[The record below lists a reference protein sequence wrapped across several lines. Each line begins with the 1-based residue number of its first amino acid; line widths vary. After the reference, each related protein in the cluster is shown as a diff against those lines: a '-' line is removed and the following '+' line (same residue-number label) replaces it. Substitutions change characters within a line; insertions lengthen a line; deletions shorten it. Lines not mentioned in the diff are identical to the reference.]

1 MMNGALGRG
10 CRWALLAAAVTCV
23 CMSFPS
29 EVWSASEEAPLVEV
43 APVEVRGQRIENVN
57 DVKKEFARRPA
68 SNILIE
74 EKQIT
79 ESRALNLQDV
89 LQFAP
94 GVRFQS
100 RFGADEGQ
108 FQIRGTSLRNNFHHR
123 GINILI
129 NGIFFGDADG
139 FSDFESI
146 DLLAYERIEVYKG
159 ANALRYGANAIGGA
173 INFVP
178 RTGYSASQLQMRF
191 IGGSFGMVSGQ
202 VSSGKVTQ
210 PFKVGHMDATMDY
223 YVSVSANHQ
232 DGFQSNSQQSRE
244 RVNANIGLQL
254 GSHQEMRTYFLQANV
269 AERLPGALTTAQLFA
284 DRRQAGG
291 QTTPP
296 LPPPFFACVQNNQ
309 TCNWGRYY
317 NLQRIGMAY
326 RNEFAANQFLEIIP
340 YYSYQYLDHP
350 IFQTIKQDNNN
361 VGGEVRYRNANHLFG
376 RPNVFVVGVQPRYGD
391 QHQWRLVNINGNN
404 GAMTQNAHIRTTYFG
419 AYAEDQFDATE
430 ALTIVLGG
438 RWDYSGRQAN
448 IQNFGP
454 AGNPF
459 DPSIPSVL
467 TNTQQ
472 PLQHFDA
479 INPKLGFVYRTSSHA
494 QLYFNASRA
503 YEAPLNVEL
512 TSANNPDGSPNT
524 GFLNLDAQRAWQFEI
539 GHRGKAANGRYFWDI
554 TAYDLEMQKEIITN
568 LINNNNTFRN
578 ANATRHTGV
587 EAGGAVVVARGLWA
601 NGPGQEADQVTM
613 RAAYTWSL
621 FKFTDDVYGATT
633 TGGPN
638 VLIARSGNRIAGAP
652 EHSLAYEVRYDHP
665 KGWWVAPNFEWVPS
679 GFYVNYLNTVKNPS
693 YFVLH
698 LKSGWNITPHLTLYA
713 EARNLTDKTYA
724 GAVTVNDPL
733 FRYANVAQGISG
745 YAGLEY
751 KF

>member
-1 MMNGALGRG
+1 M
-10 CRWALLAAAVTCV
+10 
-23 CMSFPS
+23 
-29 EVWSASEEAPLVEV
+29 
-43 APVEVRGQRIENVN
+43 
-57 DVKKEFARRPA
+57 
-68 SNILIE
+68 
-74 EKQIT
+74 
-79 ESRALNLQDV
+79 
-89 LQFAP
+89 
-94 GVRFQS
+94 
-100 RFGADEGQ
+100 
-108 FQIRGTSLRNNFHHR
+108 
-123 GINILI
+123 
-129 NGIFFGDADG
+129 
-139 FSDFESI
+139 
-146 DLLAYERIEVYKG
+146 
-159 ANALRYGANAIGGA
+159 
-173 INFVP
+173 
-178 RTGYSASQLQMRF
+178 
-191 IGGSFGMVSGQ
+191 
-202 VSSGKVTQ
+202 
-210 PFKVGHMDATMDY
+210 
-223 YVSVSANHQ
+223 
-232 DGFQSNSQQSRE
+232 
-244 RVNANIGLQL
+244 
-254 GSHQEMRTYFLQANV
+254 
-269 AERLPGALTTAQLFA
+269 
-284 DRRQAGG
+284 
-291 QTTPP
+291 
-296 LPPPFFACVQNNQ
+296 
-309 TCNWGRYY
+309 
-317 NLQRIGMAY
+317 
-326 RNEFAANQFLEIIP
+326 
-340 YYSYQYLDHP
+340 
-350 IFQTIKQDNNN
+350 
-361 VGGEVRYRNANHLFG
+361 
-376 RPNVFVVGVQPRYGD
+376 
-391 QHQWRLVNINGNN
+391 
-404 GAMTQNAHIRTTYFG
+404 
-419 AYAEDQFDATE
+419 
-430 ALTIVLGG
+430 
-438 RWDYSGRQAN
+438 
-448 IQNFGP
+448 
-454 AGNPF
+454 
-459 DPSIPSVL
+459 
-467 TNTQQ
+467 
-472 PLQHFDA
+472 
-479 INPKLGFVYRTSSHA
+479 YRTSSHA